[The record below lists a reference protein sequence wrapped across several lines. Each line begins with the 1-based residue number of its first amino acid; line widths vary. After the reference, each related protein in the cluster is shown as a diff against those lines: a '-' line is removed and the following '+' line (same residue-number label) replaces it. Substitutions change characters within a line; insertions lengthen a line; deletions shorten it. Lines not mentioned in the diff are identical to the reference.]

1 MNSKPVILILLVTIS
16 VHLFGQ
22 KATIR
27 EETVMMKTYMFS
39 DPNPVPEINR
49 IYPYFRFDGFTNNGK
64 GVEWKM
70 VVMENDYI
78 KVFVCPSIGGKVWG
92 AIEKSTGK
100 EFLYYNHVVKFRDV
114 ALRGAWT
121 SGGLEYNFG
130 DYGHAPSC
138 SNPVDYKIKEN
149 SDGSVSCVVGS
160 IDLPSRTN
168 WNVEIILPKDKA
180 YFETIARWHN
190 NTSLPVTYYHWM
202 NAAAKSTG
210 NLEFI
215 YPGNKRIG
223 HDGEIGEWPVDGEK
237 PISFYDKNNFGN
249 YKSYHVINSYSDF
262 FGGYYHDDDFG
273 FGHYSKYDEKPGKKI
288 WIWGLSEQGMIW
300 KDLLTDNDGQYIEYQ
315 AGKLFNQAAN
325 NSTVTPFKHKEFP
338 PHDADIMHEIWFP
351 LKGTKG
357 MKAASE
363 YAVLNVVRQQDS
375 VQLLISGLQDVK
387 SNVVVAS
394 EGKLIWNKKIELKP
408 LELAT
413 LSFHLNSDKNFDVEI
428 DKCNIRYSSGHEQ
441 TVVKRPVAPNPEFDW
456 TSAYGLYTK
465 ALELEKQRQYPE
477 ALNIYLK
484 SLEKEPAFLPSLSR
498 VALEYYRQSDYT
510 KSLEYALK
518 SLSVDTYDPLGNYVF
533 GLVNAK
539 KGNFAEAKS
548 GFSIASQSVE
558 YRSSGYTELARIFLK
573 EKNPADA
580 KTYAAKAIAFNAYN
594 VAALEILAFA
604 NRKENNQEQAMI
616 VLSELASID
625 PLNPFITF
633 EKIKWGTLNEDDL
646 RKQITN
652 ELPFETYLELAL
664 KYYNLDCFEEANEVL
679 NNSPKNAEIMLWQA
693 FLSSNKSDALL
704 QKALAYSSEFVFP
717 YRAETKAMLAQLMR
731 KSDHWKL
738 KYYSAL
744 ISWKNGRIDEA
755 RDLFIQCKDEPDFA
769 PFYLAKAKLF
779 AENMIVIK
787 ESIEKAMKL
796 DDSDWRV
803 NLALIKYYNANMEF
817 GKSVNIAHNFAVK
830 YPEKSVFGMEYAKAL
845 MGLGGYEKGILFL
858 ERYHVLPYE
867 GSVDGRNLY
876 YELCIRQAFD
886 DLRNKKYKSAVS
898 YAMKTKLWP
907 ENLGS
912 GKPYD
917 TDERLEDFIIAYSLE
932 HSNKKSEADN
942 YYKKVMQYN
951 CPPDTKEN
959 ARLYLQLIALNKFNQ
974 TLAAQNLLSDFLI
987 KEPENELFNWVDAKY
1002 YRKDSDILRDRILN
1016 SKNDNATNEKL
1027 YLINYFR
1034 MVLDFLAI
1042 IEK

>member
-1 MNSKPVILILLVTIS
+1 MNSKPVIFILLVTIS
-16 VHLFGQ
+16 VDLFGQ

-27 EETVMMKTYMFS
+27 EEMVTMKTYMFS

-64 GVEWKM
+64 TVEWKM

-78 KVFVCPSIGGKVWG
+78 KVFVCPSIGGKIWG

-130 DYGHAPSC
+130 DFGHAPSC

-190 NTSLPVTYYHWM
+190 NTALPVTYYHWM

-223 HDGEIGEWPVDGEK
+223 HDGEIGEWPVDGGK

-262 FGGYYHDDDFG
+262 FGGYYHNDDFG
-273 FGHYSKYDEKPGKKI
+273 FGHYTKYDEKPGKKI

-325 NSTVTPFKHKEFP
+325 NSTLTPFKHKEFP

-351 LKGTKG
+351 LKGTNG
-357 MKAASE
+357 MKAVSE
-363 YAVLNVVRQQDS
+363 YAVLNVVRQKDS

-387 SNVVVAS
+387 SNVVVTS
-394 EGKLIWNKKIELKP
+394 EGQLVLNKEIKLKP

-413 LSFHLNSDKNFDVEI
+413 FSFHLNSDKNFDIVI
-428 DKCNIRYSSGHEQ
+428 DKCNIRYSSGSEQ
-441 TVVKRPVAPNPEFDW
+441 SVVERPVTPNPEFDW

-510 KSLEYALK
+510 KALEYALK

-539 KGNFAEAKS
+539 KGNYAEAKS
-548 GFSIASQSVE
+548 GFSIAIQSVE

-573 EKNPADA
+573 EKNPVDA
-580 KTYAAKAIAFNAYN
+580 KNYASKAIAFNAYN
-594 VAALEILAFA
+594 VAALEILALA
-604 NRKENNQEQAMI
+604 NRKEDNQEQAMI
-616 VLSELASID
+616 VLKELSAID
-625 PLNPFITF
+625 PLNPFIVF
-633 EKIKWGTLNEDDL
+633 EKIKLGTLTEDDL

-679 NNSPKNAEIMLWQA
+679 NNSPGNAEILLWQS

-731 KSDHWKL
+731 KSSHWKL

-744 ISWKNGRIDEA
+744 ISWNNGRIDEA
-755 RDLFIQCKDEPDFA
+755 KDLFIQCKDEPDFA

-779 AENMIVIK
+779 AENMSVVK
-787 ESIEKAMKL
+787 ESIEKAMKIE
-796 DDSDWRV
+796 DSDWRV

-845 MGLGGYEKGILFL
+845 MGLKEYEKGILFL
-858 ERYHVLPYE
+858 EKYNVLPYE

-876 YELCIRQAFD
+876 YELCIRKAFD
-886 DLRNKKYKSAVS
+886 DLRNKKYQSAVN
-898 YAMKTKLWP
+898 YAMKAKLWP

-917 TDERLEDFIIAYSLE
+917 TDERLEDFIIAYSLGQS
-932 HSNKKSEADN
+932 HKKNEADDF
-942 YYKKVMQYN
+942 YKKVMQYN

-959 ARLYLQLIALNKFNQ
+959 AKLYLQLMAFNKFNQ
-974 TLAAQNLLSDFLI
+974 PSTAENILRKAQSN
-987 KEPENELFNWVDAKY
+987 EPENELFDWVDAKY
-1002 YRKDSDILRDRILN
+1002 SGKETELLRERILN
-1016 SKNDNATNEKL
+1016 LKNNKATIEKVN
-1027 YLINYFR
+1027 LINSFR
-1034 MVLDFLAI
+1034 MLLDFLAI

>member
-1 MNSKPVILILLVTIS
+1 MNSKLVVLILLVTIS
-16 VHLFGQ
+16 GHLFAQ

-27 EETVMMKTYMFS
+27 EEMVTMKTYMFS

-49 IYPYFRFDGFTNNGK
+49 IYPYFRFDGYTNHGK
-64 GVEWKM
+64 SAEWKM

-100 EFLYYNHVVKFRDV
+100 EFLYHNHVVKFRDV

-130 DYGHAPSC
+130 DFGHAPSC
-138 SNPVDYKIKEN
+138 SNPVDYKMSEN

-168 WNVEIILPKDKA
+168 WSVEIILPKDKA

-190 NTSLPVTYYHWM
+190 NTSLPVSYYHWM

-223 HDGEIGEWPVDGEK
+223 HEGEVGDWPVDGGK
-237 PISFYDKNNFGN
+237 QISFYDKNNFGT

-262 FGGYYHDDDFG
+262 FGGYYHNDDFG
-273 FGHYSKYDEKPGKKI
+273 FGHYTKYDEKPGRKI

-300 KDLLTDNDGQYIEYQ
+300 KDLLTEDDDQYIEYQ
-315 AGKLFNQAAN
+315 AGKLFNQAAAG
-325 NSTVTPFKHKEFP
+325 STFTPFKHKEFP
-338 PHDADIMHEIWFP
+338 PHDADVMHEIWFP

-357 MKAASE
+357 MKEVSE
-363 YAVLNVVRQQDS
+363 YAVLNVVRQKDS
-375 VQLLISGLQDVK
+375 VELLISGLQDVK
-387 SNVVVAS
+387 SNVMVTS
-394 EGKLIWNKKIELKP
+394 EGLLVLNKEINLKP
-408 LELAT
+408 LELTT
-413 LSFHLNSDKNFDVEI
+413 LRFHLNSDKNFNVEI
-428 DKCNIRYSSGHEQ
+428 DKCNIRYSSENEQ
-441 TVVKRPVAPNPEFDW
+441 SALERPVTPNPEFDW

-477 ALNIYLK
+477 ALVIYLK

-498 VALEYYRQSDYT
+498 VALEYYRQSDYA
-510 KSLEYALK
+510 KSMEFVLK

-533 GLVNAK
+533 GLVNAQNGK
-539 KGNFAEAKS
+539 VPEAKS

-558 YRSSGYTELARIFLK
+558 YRSASYTELARLFLK
-573 EKNPADA
+573 EKNPATA
-580 KTYAAKAIAFNAYN
+580 KIYASKAIAFNAYN
-594 VAALEILAFA
+594 VTALEILALA
-604 NRKENNQEQAMI
+604 NRKENNQDQAMN
-616 VLSELASID
+616 VLSELFAID
-625 PLNPFITF
+625 PLNPFIIF
-633 EKIKWGTLNEDDL
+633 EKVKWGTLTENDL

-679 NNSPKNAEIMLWQA
+679 NNSPENAEILLWQS
-693 FLSSNKSDALL
+693 FLSSNNRDALL

-717 YRAETKAMLAQLMR
+717 YRAETKAMLAQFMQKR
-731 KSDHWKL
+731 NHWKL

-744 ISWKNGRIDEA
+744 ISWNNGRIDEA
-755 RDLFIQCKDEPDFA
+755 KDLFIQCNDEPDFA

-779 AENMIVIK
+779 AENKNVVK
-787 ESIEKAMKL
+787 ESIEKAMKI
-796 DDSDWRV
+796 DGSDWRV

-817 GKSVNIAHNFAVK
+817 EKSVDIARDFAIK

-845 MGLGGYEKGILFL
+845 MGLGNYEKGILFL
-858 ERYHVLPYE
+858 EKYNVLPCE
-867 GSVDGRNLY
+867 GSVDGRNIY
-876 YELCIRQAFD
+876 YELCIRQAFNE
-886 DLRNKKYKSAVS
+886 LKNKKYKSAIN
-898 YAMKTKLWP
+898 YAMKAKLWP
-907 ENLGS
+907 VNLGS

-917 TDERLEDFIIAYSLE
+917 TDERLEDFIIAYSFGQ
-932 HSNKKSEADN
+932 SNKQDEADK

-951 CPPDTKEN
+951 CPADTKEN
-959 ARLYLQLIALNKFNQ
+959 SNLYLQLIAFNKFNQ
-974 TLAAQNLLSDFLI
+974 PSTAQNLLSSAMTQ
-987 KEPENELFNWVDAKY
+987 EPENEILNWVDAKCY
-1002 YRKDSDILRDRILN
+1002 KKDPDLLRDRILN
-1016 SKNDNATNEKL
+1016 SKNNYTTIEKT
-1027 YLINYFR
+1027 YLVNSFR
-1034 MVLDFLAI
+1034 LVLDFLKI

>member
-1 MNSKPVILILLVTIS
+1 MNTKPVILILLVTIS
-16 VHLFGQ
+16 FHLSGQ

-27 EETVMMKTYMFS
+27 EEMVTMKTYMFS

-49 IYPYFRFDGFTNNGK
+49 IYPYFRFDGYTNNGK
-64 GVEWKM
+64 AADWKM

-202 NAAAKSTG
+202 NAAAKATG

-223 HDGEIGEWPVDGEK
+223 HDGEIGEWPIDRGK

-262 FGGYYHDDDFG
+262 FGGYYHNDDFG
-273 FGHYSKYDEKPGKKI
+273 FGHYTKYDEKPGRKI

-325 NSTVTPFKHKEFP
+325 NSTATPFKHKEFP
-338 PHDADIMHEIWFP
+338 PHDADMMHEIWFP
-351 LKGTKG
+351 LKGTNG
-357 MKAASE
+357 MKAVSE
-363 YAVLNVVRQQDS
+363 YAVLNVVRQKDS

-387 SNVVVAS
+387 SDVVVTS
-394 EGKLIWNKKIELKP
+394 GGQLVLNKDIKLKP

-413 LSFHLNSDKNFDVEI
+413 LSFHLNSEKNFDVEI
-428 DKCNIRYSSGHEQ
+428 DKCNIRYSSGNEQ
-441 TVVKRPVAPNPEFDW
+441 PVVERPVTPNPEFDW

-465 ALELEKQRQYPE
+465 ALELEKQRQYSE
-477 ALNIYLK
+477 ALSIYLK
-484 SLEKEPAFLPSLSR
+484 SLEKEPAFLLSLSR

-510 KSLEYALK
+510 KSLEYAMK

-539 KGNFAEAKS
+539 KGNHPEAKS
-548 GFSIASQSVE
+548 GFSVASQSVE
-558 YRSSGYTELARIFLK
+558 YRSSGYTELAGIFLK
-573 EKNPADA
+573 EKNPATA
-580 KTYAAKAIAFNAYN
+580 KTYASKAIAFNAYN
-594 VAALEILAFA
+594 VAALEILALA
-604 NRKENNQEQAMI
+604 NRKENNQDQAMN
-616 VLSELASID
+616 VLKELYAID
-625 PLNPFITF
+625 PLNPFIIF
-633 EKIKWGTLNEDDL
+633 EKAKWGILTENDL

-679 NNSPKNAEIMLWQA
+679 DNSPESAGILLWQA
-693 FLSSNKSDALL
+693 FLSSNKSNALL

-717 YRAETKAMLAQLMR
+717 YRAETKAMLSQLMQ
-731 KSDHWKL
+731 KSNHWKL

-755 RDLFIQCKDEPDFA
+755 KDLFIQCNDEPDFA

-779 AENMIVIK
+779 AENKSVAK
-787 ESIEKAMKL
+787 ESIEKAMKI
-796 DDSDWRV
+796 DASDWRV
-803 NLALIKYYNANMEF
+803 NLALIKYYNANSEF
-817 GKSVNIAHNFAVK
+817 QKSANIAHDFTEK

-845 MGLGGYEKGILFL
+845 MGLGDYEKGILFL
-858 ERYHVLPYE
+858 EKCHVLPYE
-867 GSVDGRNLY
+867 GSIDGRNLY

-886 DLRNKKYKSAVS
+886 DLRNKKYKSAVN
-898 YAMKTKLWP
+898 YAMKAKLWP
-907 ENLGS
+907 VNLGS

-917 TDERLEDFIIAYSLE
+917 IDERLEDFIIAYSFGQ
-932 HSNKKSEADN
+932 SNKPKEAEN
-942 YYKKVMQYN
+942 FYRKVMQYN
-951 CPPDTKEN
+951 CSPDTKEN
-959 ARLYLQLIALNKFNQ
+959 AKLYLQLIALNKFNQ
-974 TLAAQNLLSDFLI
+974 TQAAQNLLSDFLI
-987 KEPENELFNWVDAKY
+987 KEPENELFDWVDAKY
-1002 YRKDSDILRDRILN
+1002 YRKDSDNLRDRILN

-1027 YLINYFR
+1027 YLINCFR